1 MILLQVNQVSKYF
14 GAELILQKIKMEVQ
28 THDRVALVGR
38 NGAGK
43 STLLKIITGVL
54 SFDEGEIMKPKN
66 VTIGYLE
73 QSTGLNSSKTIWE
86 EMISIFSDIQ
96 KMEQDIRA
104 LENLMSSP
112 KVYGDETE
120 FNRVT
125 REYDRLQTEFKERG
139 GFKIESDVRS
149 ILSGLQ
155 FGEKDWGR
163 EIQSLSGGQKTRL
176 ALGKLLLT
184 KPDILIL
191 DEPTNHLDIATLT
204 WLEGYLSGYAG
215 AVLVV
220 SHDRY
225 FLDKIAT
232 HVVELSRTQARRYKG
247 NYSSYLEQRAA
258 EFEYEMKTYEK
269 QQDEIAKLKDFI
281 QKNIVR
287 ASTTKQAQSRRK
299 ILEKMDILDHPDGDE
314 KSANFRFEINKQ
326 SGNEILKSTNVSIG
340 YNDKSVSSG
349 INFRITRGESIA
361 LIGPNGIGKSTLL
374 KTIIDQMSLVS
385 GELKFGTNIE
395 IGYYDQEQANLK
407 SRKRVIDEL
416 WDDYPTTPEKE
427 IRTLLGHFLFTGD
440 DVLKPVSLLS
450 GGEKARLALA
460 KLHIQKANFLIL
472 DEPTNHLDL
481 DSKMVLENAL
491 IDFPGTILFVSHD
504 RYFINRIADKIFE
517 LDGAGCKEY
526 LGDYD
531 YFLWKKNEEL
541 EQFTVTTQHTNQLES
556 TDKVS
561 YTESKEAHKIQRQK
575 QRRLEELERL
585 ISENENKQIELKEL
599 QFKPEVYES
608 AQKSTEVQKELIRVE
623 KQLELDYD
631 EWTRLQ
637 EEI

>member
-28 THDRVALVGR
+28 SHDRVALVGR

-43 STLLKIITGVL
+43 STLLKIITGEL
-54 SFDEGEIMKPKN
+54 SYDEGEIMKPKD

-73 QSTGLNSSKTIWE
+73 QSTGLYSSRTIWE
-86 EMISIFSDIQ
+86 EMISIFSDIK
-96 KMEQDIRA
+96 KMEQDIRM
-104 LENLMSSP
+104 LEKQMSNP
-112 KVYGDETE
+112 QVYGNEVE
-120 FNRVT
+120 LSRVT
-125 REYDRLQTEFKERG
+125 REYDRLQTEFNDRG

-149 ILSGLQ
+149 ILTGLQ
-155 FGEKDWGR
+155 FSEKDWGR

-204 WLEGYLSGYAG
+204 WLESYLSGYSG

-247 NYSSYLEQRAA
+247 NYSRYLEQKAA
-258 EFEYEMKTYEK
+258 EFEYELKTYEK

-299 ILEKMDILDHPDGDE
+299 TLEKMDVLDRPDGDE
-314 KSANFRFEINKQ
+314 KSASFRFEISKQ

-340 YNDKSVSSG
+340 YNNKTISSG
-349 INFRITRGESIA
+349 LNFRITRGESIA

-374 KTIIDQMSLVS
+374 KTIIEQMPLLS
-385 GELKFGTNIE
+385 GNLKFGANIE
-395 IGYYDQEQANLK
+395 IGYYDQEQAKLNSK
-407 SRKRVIDEL
+407 KRVIDEL

-427 IRTLLGHFLFTGD
+427 IRTLLGHFLFSGD

-460 KLHIQKANFLIL
+460 KLHMQKANFLIL

-491 IDFPGTILFVSHD
+491 IDFQGTILFVSHD
-504 RYFINRIADKIFE
+504 RYFINRITDKVLE
-517 LDGAGCKEY
+517 LDGSGCKEY

-531 YFLWKKNEEL
+531 YYLWKKNEEV
-541 EQFTVTTQHTNQLES
+541 EEFTISSQHTSDSES
-556 TDKVS
+556 TDKLS
-561 YTESKEAHKIQRQK
+561 YAESKEAHKVQRQR

-585 ISENENKQIELKEL
+585 ISENENKQTELKEL
-599 QFKPEVYES
+599 QFQREVYES
-608 AQKSTEVQKELIRVE
+608 SQKSREVQDALLSIE

-631 EWTRLQ
+631 EWTRLS
-637 EEI
+637 EES